1 MMMPFTLGLPGTCHG
16 LARLF
21 HQVHYHAPAPVAGL
35 LGLLLFAVAPVVMAE
50 SLFLPNTE
58 GLHPR
63 ANAPRMLYSPPRPQ
77 QVGDLLTI
85 RLEEESERQNQST
98 TQIQKENEFN
108 ENTSQVLNTAVS
120 DVLARFGGGKWAD
133 YLRLPSLGGIANSNS
148 NRSQGNV
155 VQKQIFEDTI
165 SCQVM
170 QVLPNGNLMVQGRK
184 TIAHAKEKTDF
195 YVTGIVNPYFLNS
208 ENEISSQKVGN
219 LQVMVAGNG
228 IITRSQN
235 DGIISKIMSYVQ

>member
-1 MMMPFTLGLPGTCHG
+1 MLELFRFKDLSFGLSKQGLFCFTSLSFMC
-16 LARLF
+16 F
-21 HQVHYHAPAPVAGL
+21 SVL
-35 LGLLLFAVAPVVMAE
+35 LGSLMVAKAE

-58 GLHPR
+58 GMHPR
-63 ANAPRMLYSPPRPQ
+63 ANAPRMLFSPPRPQ

-85 RLEEESERQNQST
+85 RLEEVSERQNQST
-98 TQIQKENEFN
+98 TQIQKQTEFD
-108 ENTSQVLNTAVS
+108 ENTSSVLNTAVS
-120 DVLARFGGGKWAD
+120 DVLGRFGGGSWAK
-133 YLRLPSLGGIANSNS
+133 YVNLPSLGGISNSNN

-155 VQKQIFEDTI
+155 VQKQMFTDVI

-208 ENEISSQKVGN
+208 ENEISSQKVAN
-219 LQVMVAGNG
+219 MQVMVAGNG